1 MFRWLFGISY
11 IKSMFP
17 FYPPYGLAKESRC
30 QVLRSC
36 KRWLGVFFWQ
46 QVNKNITPKRGRRR
60 KSTSFPTK
68 WVFPKIGVPQNGW
81 FMEHPIKMDDLGV
94 PLFVEKPK
102 WRDSRVRN
110 KVRVGTRTKPGCR
123 WFCFE
128 VQTFS
133 PLQKIPGEKN
143 PVSLNRNVPCAVW
156 RVFDFLCELWSKTLC
171 FFSGIFCLG
180 LYYLVL

>member
-68 WVFPKIGVPQNGW
+68 WVFPKIGGTPKWMVYGTPYQNGW
-81 FMEHPIKMDDLGV
+81 FGGTPICGKTQMTRFQGSQQGEGGNPHQARLSMILFRGADFFTFAKKSLGKRIQS
-94 PLFVEKPK
+94 P
-102 WRDSRVRN
+102 WI
-110 KVRVGTRTKPGCR
+110 GMCR
-123 WFCFE
+123 
-128 VQTFS
+128 
-133 PLQKIPGEKN
+133 
-143 PVSLNRNVPCAVW
+143 VPCGEFLTFYVSCDPKPYVFFQGFFVW
-156 RVFDFLCELWSKTLC
+156 GCTT
-171 FFSGIFCLG
+171 
-180 LYYLVL
+180 